1 MIYIYIY
8 IHEHKNLIKKMLLN
22 TKLKDVFKQDN
33 IKFINIEYME
43 KTQKI
48 YNFEI
53 FNNKI

>member
-1 MIYIYIY
+1 
-8 IHEHKNLIKKMLLN
+8 MLLN